1 MEVNVDQKLFGS
13 NILTLEMHDF
23 LNDTWF
29 IFIFCQPRDLELEP
43 SVTEVSHLKRAP
55 RLNAADA
62 AHRIRETGNDSA
74 STAPRSTEASL
85 SEDVFT
91 ESELSPVRDDAL
103 ATSSDELQQIK
114 SSGASSESVQTI
126 NQAATA
132 TEEPSMVD
140 KKDVKE
146 AVQNAESEERGWG
159 DSGIEQSLNTAD
171 LSSEVVSEN
180 VTRDQPADED
190 KSESLC
196 SDTVAVEDFAK
207 AHETQKSMEAQTMQ
221 STSEMKEGGQR
232 MSNDFTPANE
242 IGADE
247 GQSTEE
253 G

>member
-1 MEVNVDQKLFGS
+1 M
-13 NILTLEMHDF
+13 THDSY
-23 LNDTWF
+23 
-29 IFIFCQPRDLELEP
+29 IFFCQPRDLELEP
-43 SVTEVSHLKRAP
+43 TVTEVSHLKRAP

-62 AHRIRETGNDSA
+62 AHQIRESGNDSA

-91 ESELSPVRDDAL
+91 ESELSPVRDDAF

-140 KKDVKE
+140 KKDLKE
-146 AVQNAESEERGWG
+146 AVQNAETEGRGWR
-159 DSGIEQSLNTAD
+159 DSDIEQSLNTANV
-171 LSSEVVSEN
+171 SSEFVSEN
-180 VTRDQPADED
+180 VTKDQAADEA
-190 KSESLC
+190 KSRTTSESLC
-196 SDTVAVEDFAK
+196 SDTVAVEDLAK
-207 AHETQKSMEAQTMQ
+207 AHETQKSMEAHTMK
-221 STSEMKEGGQR
+221 STSEMKEGEQG
-232 MSNDFTPANE
+232 MSNDFPPANE

>member
-1 MEVNVDQKLFGS
+1 MTHDYMIHIIFFG
-13 NILTLEMHDF
+13 
-23 LNDTWF
+23 
-29 IFIFCQPRDLELEP
+29 QPRDLELEP
-43 SVTEVSHLKRAP
+43 TVTEVSHLKRAP

-62 AHRIRETGNDSA
+62 AHQIHETGNDSA

-132 TEEPSMVD
+132 TEEEPSMVD

-146 AVQNAESEERGWG
+146 AVQNAETEARGWR
-159 DSGIEQSLNTAD
+159 DSDIEQSLKTAN
-171 LSSEVVSEN
+171 LSSEFVSEN
-180 VTRDQPADED
+180 VTRDQAADEA
-190 KSESLC
+190 KSRTTSESLC

-207 AHETQKSMEAQTMQ
+207 AHETQKSMEAHTMK
-221 STSEMKEGGQR
+221 SSSEMKEGEQG
-232 MSNDFTPANE
+232 MSNDFPPANE

>member
-1 MEVNVDQKLFGS
+1 M
-13 NILTLEMHDF
+13 
-23 LNDTWF
+23 
-29 IFIFCQPRDLELEP
+29 
-43 SVTEVSHLKRAP
+43 SHLKRAP

-146 AVQNAESEERGWG
+146 AVQNAETEGRGWR

-180 VTRDQPADED
+180 VTRDQPADEA
-190 KSESLC
+190 KSRTTSESLC

-221 STSEMKEGGQR
+221 STSEMKEGGQG

>member
-1 MEVNVDQKLFGS
+1 MIHIHF
-13 NILTLEMHDF
+13 
-23 LNDTWF
+23 
-29 IFIFCQPRDLELEP
+29 FCQPRDLELEP

-132 TEEPSMVD
+132 SEEPSMVD

-146 AVQNAESEERGWG
+146 AVQNAETEGRGWR

-180 VTRDQPADED
+180 VTRDQPADEA
-190 KSESLC
+190 KSHTTSESLC

-221 STSEMKEGGQR
+221 STSEMKDGEQE